1 MKNHIIKAVG
11 AEKKEKSTQSP
22 WKGLRKVFQL
32 NGISSIVVGVKILLF
47 SELIRHTLKFMVNMG
62 PLHFKMGLNQE
73 DTWQAQWYL
82 ETSPLK
88 KSKNN

>member
-11 AEKKEKSTQSP
+11 AEKKEKCTQSP
-22 WKGLRKVFQL
+22 WKGFRKVFQL
-32 NGISSIVVGVKILLF
+32 NGISGIVVGVKILLF
-47 SELIRHTLKFMVNMG
+47 SELIRHTLKFMVSMV
-62 PLHFKMGLNQE
+62 KMGLNQE